1 MKKEDIL
8 QFLQSIDKL
17 GTYELDLSNKEIEE
31 IPNEIGE
38 FSSLKRLNLSY
49 NSIKTIPES
58 ICDLEN
64 LEELLLLRN
73 DISKLPA
80 GFGKLEKLKIL
91 DVSYNP
97 IVKLPNNIG
106 LCSNLEFLDA
116 SYCELRTLPIEL
128 IKLLSLKTLNLEE
141 NPLVFPQQK
150 VIKRGLYAI
159 MHFLGDEFK
168 KKEASKVMIQ
178 VFNLPEKVQGPF
190 RDYMRFFNKMI
201 SKANDKEMLL
211 DVNFVNQ
218 EFYKEMEISSDV
230 ESYLFDV
237 MRYIQ
242 QKIDQVK
249 TSHSDAEIKELYIES
264 RMTELK
270 EQLFKFNSSLDDKI
284 DEIKHMKNDLTSLF
298 KLLDE

>member
-1 MKKEDIL
+1 MKKTDIT
-8 QFLQSIDKL
+8 QFLQSIDK
-17 GTYELDLSNKEIEE
+17 TNTHELDLSNKDIEE
-31 IPNEIGE
+31 IPDDIGRIT
-38 FSSLKRLNLSY
+38 SLKKLNLSY
-49 NSIKTIPES
+49 NSIKIIPES
-58 ICDLEN
+58 ICELKN

-73 DISKLPA
+73 DISKLPPS
-80 GFGKLEKLKIL
+80 FGNLDKLKIL

-97 IVKLPNNIG
+97 LVKLPNDIG
-106 LCSNLEFLDA
+106 QCTELEFLDA
-116 SYCELRTLPIEL
+116 SYCELRTLPLEL
-128 IKLLSLKTLNLEE
+128 IKLLGLKNLNLEE

-168 KKEASKVMIQ
+168 KKEASKIMIQ
-178 VFNLPEKVQGPF
+178 VFNLPEKIQGPF

-201 SKANDKEMLL
+201 SKANDKEMLFDL
-211 DVNFVNQ
+211 SFINQ
-218 EFYKEMEISSDV
+218 EFYQEMEISSDV

-242 QKIDQVK
+242 QKIEQVK
-249 TSHSDAEIKELYIES
+249 STHSDAEIKELYFES

-284 DEIKHMKNDLTSLF
+284 DEIKHMKNDLTSMF